1 MSKNSGSPKTVK
13 KTIDD
18 TKTYKLTFT
27 GDSVPKAGRNI
38 SVKLSLKNYSSAL
51 GLSAKGVVMQ

>member
-1 MSKNSGSPKTVK
+1 MEALLRQLVHQKTVK

-38 SVKLSLKNYSSAL
+38 SVKLSLKIIHQHLDYQQKAL
-51 GLSAKGVVMQ
+51 

>member
-1 MSKNSGSPKTVK
+1 MK